1 MAAGVYNI
9 IVEQGSTFAQKITLK
24 VGGELKDLTGY
35 AARAQMRPKKT
46 SNILTAEFTCT
57 VAPLVG
63 QIIMELSPAQTE
75 VITPGR
81 YYYDVELYTSGDTI
95 VSRILQG
102 EVTVSAEV
110 TR

>member
-24 VGGELKDLTGY
+24 VDGEPKDLTGY
-35 AARAQMRPKKT
+35 SARAQMRPKKT
-46 SNILTAEFTCT
+46 SDTLTAEFTCT
-57 VAPLVG
+57 VAPSQG
-63 QIIMELSPAQTE
+63 QLIMELSPAQTE

-81 YYYDVELYTSGDTI
+81 YYYDVELYTSGDAI